1 MQSGPLLASTPTL
14 ASLKL
19 GTSPSCSTGAQML
32 FPLHARSGAYMLFV
46 LYVCFKAS
54 ISVVHPAGHKHYLA
68 ALTLIRTQFSG
79 RCGIRS
85 ALPLYYRLDLTRSVN
100 LTAIVPA
107 YS

>member
-1 MQSGPLLASTPTL
+1 
-14 ASLKL
+14 
-19 GTSPSCSTGAQML
+19 ML
-32 FPLHARSGAYMLFV
+32 FPLHARSGTHMLFV

-79 RCGIRS
+79 RCAHHGIRS